1 MFIKTLLFE
10 DLSKGTL
17 KNENDLVMIG
27 EPSAT
32 WVPCYT
38 KPISKVRPWIR
49 ISQAKNEQ
57 EQILETEQ
65 PHGPY

>member
-10 DLSKGTL
+10 NLSKGTL

-49 ISQAKNEQ
+49 IS
-57 EQILETEQ
+57 
-65 PHGPY
+65 